1 MWARGFVFLIGAFY
15 FSTEILH
22 SQHVSAQDIYV
33 AELMVE
39 SNVTLEAATILG
51 ILNNITTLTV
61 TDALS
66 VEHQVTFMQTES
78 VAECLIVGLETAC
91 NCSAGY
97 IWSNEICYNYNCCRE
112 TTCYQNVSYISPLCI
127 PKIPVYINGSVT
139 MNTRAWA
146 ITDEPTLKTE
156 FEKLNG
162 FESLNITG
170 QRLSGT
176 LSVADFEV
184 GLSVKFETYRLQ
196 DIINTLQSLLAAY
209 IRVDTTGLVHI
220 ESPQYKV
227 CYQSSPILKCTFD
240 EVTHKAGWNMSTTF
254 ERFELN
260 NGSVVLLDH
269 ACGTLTY
276 PSCVA
281 VTLQK
286 VTGVWEGTYEC
297 GFTKGSVRH
306 IAKAY
311 LSVARLP
318 DTILLT
324 TNPITGD
331 CSALESTSS
340 ITIKITT
347 TIPKTNNSYVFNWNY
362 KTQGTAT
369 PVDAVKNINYIFN
382 VMMSCVKVLTAQTVS
397 VTFKNDINQTKTASV
412 TIPVIYGGAKFC
424 PEETING
431 AVWPKTPA
439 GDTAVNNT
447 CPVGRVGF
455 QTRTCTGTIWDQ
467 VFDFCVNQELNKIS
481 NAAESFLKG
490 MGATEDVALDIFSGL
505 NNNTDTGGGGDN
517 IADLT
522 ASINVM
528 DMMAQAS
535 KNVPLGE
542 KVLPSFVSAASN
554 MLNKTWTKVN
564 NTVLHY
570 MSANYLE
577 SLEGL
582 VENIKVN
589 LSNNNSDYNTQNLDL
604 KYCSGDDC
612 SVDVFGINVNLNK
625 SSGIMKTVAV
635 KNLMSKL
642 RNTYKSSTSTDL
654 LVSTTLEDNND
665 SNIQIK
671 MAFTATP
678 NDQQVPHCV
687 FWNPKTKDFED
698 TGCQVASKVNRS
710 GVLCECMH
718 LTSFSVLMARGDVSD
733 PVLDVIT
740 YVGLAVSIIS
750 LIIFLI
756 IEYLVWAAVVKTKL
770 SHYRHT
776 CMVNIAFFL
785 LLADIS
791 FLASVEPSALSAD
804 MCLALTI
811 CKHLFFMIKF
821 CWMLS
826 LSAMLVHQLIFVFN
840 PLRKK
845 VFMFF
850 SSFVGYMVPI
860 VIVGSSY
867 IYYRYT
873 GKPYHNK
880 DTCWL
885 TYESLLVG
893 SLHAFLLPIG
903 TILLSNIFSLGVVIV
918 TLLKSSKNDSSKG
931 DEKDTAKSIIKV
943 ILVLAPVFGVTWSI
957 GFCLVVFNSS
967 NPAYPFFNYT
977 FTIVNSFQGFFVLLT
992 GFMAEQKVKDELYKI
1007 VCGKGD
1013 SSDSTKN
1020 LTSTMYTKDK

>member
-1 MWARGFVFLIGAFY
+1 MWAKGYIFLIGACYFY
-15 FSTEILH
+15 SEILS
-22 SQHVSAQDIYV
+22 SQHASAEDIYL

-39 SNVTLEAATILG
+39 SNVTLEVTTILE
-51 ILNNITTLTV
+51 ILKNITTITV
-61 TDALS
+61 IDSAQNS
-66 VEHQVTFMQTES
+66 HEVTFIDTES
-78 VAECLIVGLETAC
+78 VAECLIVGVETSC
-91 NCSAGY
+91 NCSTGY
-97 IWSNEICYNYNCCRE
+97 IWSNEVCYNYNCCRE

-127 PKIPVYINGSVT
+127 PKIPVYVNGSVT
-139 MNTRAWA
+139 MNTRAWVTA
-146 ITDEPTLKTE
+146 DETIAKTE

-162 FESLNITG
+162 FESMNFTG
-170 QRLSGT
+170 LSLSGM
-176 LSVADFEV
+176 LVEFEV
-184 GLSVKFETYRLQ
+184 GLSVKFATSRLQ
-196 DIINTLQSLLAAY
+196 TIINELQTILAAY
-209 IRVDTTGLVHI
+209 IRVDTTGLVTI

-240 EVTHKAGWNMSTTF
+240 EMTDKAGWNMSTTY

-260 NGSVVLLDH
+260 NGSVVMLDH
-269 ACGTLTY
+269 ACKNLAN

-281 VTLQK
+281 VTLK
-286 VTGVWEGTYEC
+286 AVTGVWEGTYEC

-306 IAKAY
+306 TAKAY

-318 DTILLT
+318 DSILLT

-331 CSALESTSS
+331 CSNKAETDS
-340 ITIKITT
+340 INVNVTATVL
-347 TIPKTNNSYVFNWNY
+347 KTNNTYDFTWKYNTNGAKVQPVDVDKNSKYTFII
-362 KTQGTAT
+362 KILCT
-369 PVDAVKNINYIFN
+369 PVSN
-382 VMMSCVKVLTAQTVS
+382 AQTVT
-397 VTFKNDINQTKTASV
+397 VTFKNDINQTKSATV

-424 PEETING
+424 KNETVDG
-431 AVWPKTPA
+431 VFWPKTPA

-447 CPVGRVGF
+447 CSAGRVGF
-455 QTRTCTGTIWDQ
+455 KTRTCMGTMWDT
-467 VFDFCVNQELNKIS
+467 VFDSCVNQELNKIS
-481 NAAESFLKG
+481 NAADSFLKG
-490 MGATEDVALDIFSGL
+490 LGATEDVALDIFSGL
-505 NNNTDTGGGGDN
+505 DNNTLSSGGDGDN
-517 IADLT
+517 IADLS

-535 KNVPLGE
+535 KNIPLGE
-542 KVLPSFVSAASN
+542 KVLPSFVNAASN

-564 NTVLHY
+564 TSLLHN
-570 MSANYLE
+570 MSANYLQ

-582 VENIKVN
+582 VQNIGVN
-589 LSNNNSDYNTQNLDL
+589 MSNNNTDYNTPNLDL
-604 KYCSGDDC
+604 KYCMGDDC
-612 SVDVFGINVNLNK
+612 SVNVFGVNVNLNK

-635 KNLMSKL
+635 KNLMHKL
-642 RNTYKSSTSTDL
+642 KNTYKKSSVTEL
-654 LVSTTLEDNND
+654 LVSTTLENNSD
-665 SNIQIK
+665 SSIQIK

-678 NDQQVPHCV
+678 GENQVPYCV
-687 FWNPKTKDFED
+687 FWDTKMKDWD
-698 TGCQVASKVNRS
+698 DMGCKVVSEGNKS
-710 GVLCECMH
+710 GVFCECSH
-718 LTSFSVLMARGDVSD
+718 LTSFSVLMARGDVSN
-733 PVLDVIT
+733 PILDVIT
-740 YVGLAVSIIS
+740 YVGLAVSIVS

-756 IEYLVWAAVVKTKL
+756 IEYLVWSAVVKTKL

-785 LLADIS
+785 LLADIC
-791 FLASVEPSALSAD
+791 FLASVDPPGLSDD
-804 MCLALTI
+804 MCLVLTI
-811 CKHLFFMIKF
+811 CKHLFFTVKF
-821 CWMLS
+821 CWMLC

-850 SSFVGYMVPI
+850 SSLVGYMFPI
-860 VIVGSSY
+860 VMVGSSY

-885 TYESLLVG
+885 TYERLLVG

-903 TILLSNIFSLGVVIV
+903 TILLSNIFSMGVVIV
-918 TLLKSSKNDSSKG
+918 TLLKSSKNDSSKA

-957 GFCLVVFNSS
+957 GFCLVVFNTS

-977 FTIVNSFQGFFVLLT
+977 FTIVNSFQGLFVLFT
-992 GFMAEQKVKDELYKI
+992 GFLSEKKVKDELTRI
-1007 VCGKGD
+1007 VFGKGG